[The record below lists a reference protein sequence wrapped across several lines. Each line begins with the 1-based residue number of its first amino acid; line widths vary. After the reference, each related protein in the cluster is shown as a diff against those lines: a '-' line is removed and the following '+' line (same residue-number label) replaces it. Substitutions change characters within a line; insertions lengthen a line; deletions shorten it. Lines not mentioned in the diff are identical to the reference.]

1 MATSD
6 FELQKGQYSDG
17 QNSFDAAVTISQ
29 HVCSHTMTDLLARPL
44 QMAGLRRRITIDAVV
59 CSLPRGSPGTGQGP
73 VSGSGGS
80 TTGPLAPA
88 DGNERQKDH
97 EKPSCCKHIW
107 NPSTNMSLTSP
118 ILCSGCSIGERS
130 LGLSSKLFPPVL
142 LLTGSSNIKLAGLA
156 GWLLLALAGCRDRL
170 SIRLL
175 VSQVG
180 LPSWPPSLD

>member
-1 MATSD
+1 MLSSGD
-6 FELQKGQYSDG
+6 PS
-17 QNSFDAAVTISQ
+17 
-29 HVCSHTMTDLLARPL
+29 LL
-44 QMAGLRRRITIDAVV
+44 
-59 CSLPRGSPGTGQGP
+59 RGSPGTGQGP

-88 DGNERQKDH
+88 DGNKRQKDH

-107 NPSTNMSLTSP
+107 NPGTNMSLTSP

-156 GWLLLALAGCRDRL
+156 GWLLWPLLNVEIGFRFGSWSLKLASQPRLKHSCRQDSAFWDCRYL
-170 SIRLL
+170 
-175 VSQVG
+175 
-180 LPSWPPSLD
+180 